1 MIDRQEE
8 LERLRSAAADAP
20 QLVVMRGRRRVGK
33 SYLLDRSYAEH
44 RLVYFQAD
52 EGEARGH
59 LDLLAAELGRLV
71 HAPIVFGDWNEA
83 LSSLGEQAKRQPL
96 VVVLDEFQWMLLAE
110 PLLDSIIMRHF
121 DRWERAG
128 IPITLVISGS
138 ALTMMEQLLE
148 GEQPMFGRAG
158 YRPFLQPFDYR
169 DAALFASDATTTT
182 QKLLRYG
189 VLGGTAQYQVW
200 AGQASIREILKRRIL
215 TKDEPLFEEPLQL
228 IRGESAIREPGNYYE
243 VLRAIARGATHFNE
257 ILQQSK
263 ISSGQLLTNRLDR
276 LARLR
281 YIEERRPLGGNG
293 SASWSV
299 SDPFFRFWFRYVYP
313 NRSRLQRGRVEEVC
327 EAILADIDNHMGSVF
342 EQVCRDWAGRY
353 SAEEQLAGA
362 EDIGAYWTR
371 THDVEV
377 DLVARGR
384 KGIVAVGS
392 CKWSR
397 RADTHDLD
405 RLIELR
411 GRIRGA
417 GSAALYVFA
426 RDFHKRLVERAERD
440 GVRLVSADELFAPP
454 PGFAQ
459 PAFQA
464 A

>member
-1 MIDRQEE
+1 MIDRREE
-8 LERLRSAAADAP
+8 LARLREAAAQAP

-59 LDLLAAELGRLV
+59 LDLLASELGRLV
-71 HAPIVFGDWNEA
+71 HAPIAFGDWDEA
-83 LSSLGEQAKRQPL
+83 LVALGEQAGRQPL
-96 VVVLDEFQWMLLAE
+96 VVVLDEFQWMLAAE

-121 DRWERAG
+121 DRWERARV
-128 IPITLVISGS
+128 PIALVISGS
-138 ALTMMEQLLE
+138 ALTLMEQLLE
-148 GEQPMFGRAG
+148 GERPMFGRAG

-169 DAALFASDATTTT
+169 DASLFASAGTSVT
-182 QKLLRYG
+182 QKLRRYG

-200 AGQASIREILKRRIL
+200 AGGAPLREILKRRIL

-243 VLRAIARGATHFNE
+243 LLRAIAHGATQFNE
-257 ILQQSK
+257 ILHQSR
-263 ISSGQLLTNRLDR
+263 ISSGQLLTGRLDR
-276 LARLR
+276 LAKLR
-281 YIEERRPLGGNG
+281 YIEDRRPLEGNG

-313 NRSRLQRGRVEEVC
+313 NRSRLQRGRAEEVC
-327 EAILADIDNHMGSVF
+327 EAILADIDNHMGPVF
-342 EQVCRDWAGRY
+342 EQICRDWAGRY
-353 SAEEQLAGA
+353 SSEEPLAEAQ
-362 EDIGAYWTR
+362 DIGAYWTR

-384 KGIVAVGS
+384 QGILAVGT
-392 CKWSR
+392 CKWSS

-417 GSAALYVFA
+417 GAAALYVFA
-426 RDFHKRLVERAERD
+426 RDFHPSLTERAGRAD
-440 GVRLVSADELFAPP
+440 VRLVSAEELFAV
-454 PGFAQ
+454 
-459 PAFQA
+459 PAD
-464 A
+464 

>member
-1 MIDRQEE
+1 MVDRREE
-8 LERLRSAAADAP
+8 LERLRSAAAEAP

-33 SYLLDRSYAEH
+33 SYLLDRSYADH

-71 HAPIVFGDWNEA
+71 NAPIAFGDWNEA
-83 LSSLGEQAKRQPL
+83 VSSLGEQARLQPL

-110 PLLDSIIMRHF
+110 PALDSIIMRHF
-121 DRWERAG
+121 DRWERERV
-128 IPITLVISGS
+128 PITLVISGS
-138 ALTMMEQLLE
+138 ALTLMEQLLE
-148 GEQPMFGRAG
+148 GDRPMFGRAG

-169 DAALFASDATTTT
+169 DAALFAPGATSAA

-215 TKDEPLFEEPLQL
+215 TKDESLFEEPLQL

-243 VLRAIARGATHFNE
+243 LLRAIARGATHFNE

-276 LARLR
+276 LAKLR

-293 SASWSV
+293 STSWSV

-313 NRSRLQRGRVEEVC
+313 NRSRLQRGRVDEVC
-327 EAILADIDNHMGSVF
+327 EAILADIDNHMGGVF

-353 SAEEQLAGA
+353 STDQPLAGA
-362 EDIGAYWTR
+362 QDVGAYWTR
-371 THDVEV
+371 THDVEL

-384 KGIVAVGS
+384 DGIVAVGS
-392 CKWSR
+392 CKWSAQ
-397 RADTHDLD
+397 ADAHDLT

-411 GRIRGA
+411 GRIPGA

-426 RDFHKRLVERAERD
+426 RDFHKSLVQRAERD
-440 GVRLVSADELFAPP
+440 RVRLVSAEELF
-454 PGFAQ
+454 GE
-459 PAFQA
+459 PAG
-464 A
+464 

>member
-1 MIDRQEE
+1 MIDRRQE
-8 LERLRSAAADAP
+8 LERLREAAAEAP

-33 SYLLDRSYAEH
+33 SYLLDRSYADH

-71 HAPIVFGDWNEA
+71 NAPIAFNDWNEA
-83 LSSLGEQAKRQPL
+83 LSSLGEQAKQAPL

-110 PLLDSIIMRHF
+110 PLLDSIIMRHV
-121 DRWERAG
+121 DRWERARV
-128 IPITLVISGS
+128 PITLVISGS
-138 ALTMMEQLLE
+138 ALTMMQQLLE
-148 GEQPMFGRAG
+148 GERPMFGRAG

-169 DAALFASDATTTT
+169 DAALFAAETTSAT

-189 VLGGTAQYQVW
+189 MLGGTAQYQVW

-243 VLRAIARGATHFNE
+243 VLRAIARGATQFNE

-263 ISSGQLLTNRLDR
+263 ISSGQLLSGRLDR
-276 LARLR
+276 LAQLR
-281 YIEERRPLGGNG
+281 YIDERRPLAGNG

-299 SDPFFRFWFRYVYP
+299 GDPFFRFWFRYVYP
-313 NRSRLQRGRVEEVC
+313 NRSRLQRGRVDEVC
-327 EAILADIDNHMGSVF
+327 EAIMADIDNHMGSVF

-353 SAEEQLAGA
+353 STDPQLSGA
-362 EDIGAYWTR
+362 EDIGASWTR
-371 THDVEV
+371 KHDVEV
-377 DLVARGR
+377 DLLARGR
-384 KGIVAVGS
+384 KGILAVGS
-392 CKWSR
+392 CKWST

-417 GSAALYVFA
+417 GTAALYVFA
-426 RDFHKRLVERAERD
+426 RDFHESLIERAERD
-440 GVRLVSADELFAPP
+440 GVRLVSVEELL
-454 PGFAQ
+454 GSG
-459 PAFQA
+459 
-464 A
+464 